1 MKYKQTE
8 TDLKRTIKD
17 YLAIRGIFSYP
28 LTQGLGSYP
37 GLPDR
42 VMHIERHFPHE
53 PTSRVV
59 YIEVKRP
66 KGKLS
71 LAQEAFQEQC
81 VGDRIDYWVIHDVD
95 ELITLLEEE

>member
-1 MKYKQTE
+1 MPYRISE
-8 TDLKRTIKD
+8 TQIKGQIKD
-17 YLAIRGIFSYP
+17 YLAICHIFSFP

-59 YIEVKRP
+59 YIEVKTP
-66 KGKLS
+66 NGKLS
-71 LAQEAFQEQC
+71 PVQEAFQEQC
-81 VGDRIDYWVIHDVD
+81 VKDRIDYWVVHDVD
-95 ELITLLEEE
+95 ELIKLLEEE